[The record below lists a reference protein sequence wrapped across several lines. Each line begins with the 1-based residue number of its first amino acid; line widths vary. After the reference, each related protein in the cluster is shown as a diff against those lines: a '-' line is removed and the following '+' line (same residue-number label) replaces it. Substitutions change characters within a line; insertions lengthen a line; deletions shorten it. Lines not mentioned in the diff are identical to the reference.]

1 MCRVRARVLLVSAL
15 AALACAAAAPAHA
28 ASTATPCWKK
38 VFNEWSRTNK
48 ISATYP
54 LHCYHEALAHLKDFP
69 DASIYSSF
77 ADDVHSALAA
87 AVARRAHKQTP
98 PSYLKQLADAK
109 KHRGGT
115 RTTSKTTTGRGG
127 TGTTS
132 TSPTPVETTAVGGNG
147 GSDGGGGGIPTPL
160 LVLGAIALLLL
171 AAGAVGGAVRF
182 NRTRRGA

>member
-1 MCRVRARVLLVSAL
+1 MCRVKARVLLVSAL

-69 DASIYSSF
+69 DANIYSSF

-87 AVARRAHKQTP
+87 AVARRSHKPTP
-98 PSYLKQLADAK
+98 ASYRKQLAEAK
-109 KHRGGT
+109 KHRGTTTG
-115 RTTSKTTTGRGG
+115 TTSKTTTGPGG

-132 TSPTPVETTAVGGNG
+132 TTVDTTAAGDNG
-147 GSDGGGGGIPTPL
+147 GDGGGGIPTPL
-160 LVLGAIALLLL
+160 LVLGAVALLLL
-171 AAGAVGGAVRF
+171 AAGAIGGAVRF